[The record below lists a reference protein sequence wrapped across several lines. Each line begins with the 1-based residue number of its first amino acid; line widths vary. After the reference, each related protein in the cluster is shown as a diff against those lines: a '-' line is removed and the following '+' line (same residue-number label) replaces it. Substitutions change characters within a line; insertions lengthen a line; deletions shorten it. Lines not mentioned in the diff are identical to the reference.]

1 MLSWKKFS
9 FPTYVPRILS
19 HVFSSAEMGK
29 GVGAIE
35 GLRVERRKKGL
46 FSNLHILYCTKD

>member
-35 GLRVERRKKGL
+35 GLRVG
-46 FSNLHILYCTKD
+46 SPMINLNHD